1 VFIEG
6 SPVEIQ
12 ASNKL
17 ERHLWQNDRPFAS
30 EIAQQYSSATF
41 SSLRFL
47 SRQENIRRTL
57 QKATFIFSFLKVG

>member
-12 ASNKL
+12 ASNTL
-17 ERHLWQNDRPFAS
+17 ERHLPQNYRQVAS

-41 SSLRFL
+41 ISLRLL
-47 SRQENIRRTL
+47 SRQ
-57 QKATFIFSFLKVG
+57 